1 MKSFSDGVSWSDLRL
16 QMVTMITLTSLW
28 RKIIKRQ
35 ARNKEEVRRRND
47 DVNQAVDGEKQ
58 LGLTGI

>member
-35 ARNKEEVRRRND
+35 ARNKEEVRRRTD

>member
-1 MKSFSDGVSWSDLRL
+1 MEFSWSDLRL

-35 ARNKEEVRRRND
+35 ARNKEEVQRRND